1 MEGTFRNIL
10 VPIDGSLQ
18 SKTSQRMALF
28 MSKLFRSQV
37 TLMNVVSNELLTLPK
52 QLYSPRESYAPISTA
67 TGQFPRTLSLP
78 ITKEYVL
85 PDEVIREVTERYMK
99 EGQTLLS
106 ESTSRFTQEGIAT
119 NEKLVEA
126 ADVAETIISE
136 ADSGNYDLVVMGNSG
151 DKEKEL
157 DFHLGSVAEK
167 VLSGIKTPIL
177 IVREKTLLKKI
188 LIPVDG
194 SEKEEKALQKAN
206 MIARATGSKLLL
218 LHVQEA
224 SLLRLKPEIRQI
236 GVQILKHASTLI
248 EGLPYEEKLVSGDPA
263 NVIIQ
268 TAKQDDIDLIVISKG
283 KHDMLR
289 GFFLG
294 SVSNHVLHHAIVPV
308 LLVK

>member
-1 MEGTFRNIL
+1 MEETFRNIL

-37 TLMNVVSNELLTLPK
+37 TLMNVVSNELLILPK
-52 QLYSPRESYAPISTA
+52 RLYSPRESYAPISTA

-78 ITKEYVL
+78 RTKEYVL
-85 PDEVIREVTERYMK
+85 PDEVIKEVTERYMK

-119 NEKLVEA
+119 NERLVEA

-151 DKEKEL
+151 DKEKEI

-177 IVREKTLLKKI
+177 IVREKTLVKKI

-206 MIARATGSKLLL
+206 MIAKATGSKLLL

-236 GVQILKHASTLI
+236 GVQILKRASTLI

-268 TAKQDDIDLIVISKG
+268 TAK
-283 KHDMLR
+283 
-289 GFFLG
+289 
-294 SVSNHVLHHAIVPV
+294 
-308 LLVK
+308 